1 MMVEEDWGSVARDG
15 LGVEVL
21 RRGKMRWRV
30 RIYYLIHPVWEGRL
44 QYGKYPIQKTYIP
57 E

>member
-1 MMVEEDWGSVARDG
+1 MVEEDWGSVARDG

-30 RIYYLIHPVWEGRL
+30 RIHHSTHPVW
-44 QYGKYPIQKTYIP
+44 
-57 E
+57 